1 MVDVNR
7 ECVFWQ
13 ERLMETQSHLVPK
26 FGRYVPT
33 TTERCIEQED
43 RKLSMPEAWTKAKKI
58 LTRWWHN

>member
-1 MVDVNR
+1 
-7 ECVFWQ
+7 
-13 ERLMETQSHLVPK
+13 METQSHLVPK

-43 RKLSMPEAWTKAKKI
+43 RKLSTPEAWTKAKKI